1 MVRCDEFYQKWQK
14 AGNFCE
20 KHPRTAE
27 QIEEFLDK
35 IVITL
40 SKEVAQSEILAPEKP
55 AIAQIL
61 TETASRPLIS
71 EKNPIVREKAI
82 KHIVKIAEDK
92 MIRGEKPQVTNKEV
106 FDIVHMVKEG
116 QVPVKRSEA
125 PIGNIEVTAKQTTYI
140 DKRRP
145 EPTKQAQHKSVPSL
159 NKTNDNIEWAKW
171 SWNPVVGCKHNCMYC
186 YARDIAIR
194 FYNDFE
200 PRYLPERLPAPKIAS
215 VPNGAED
222 DIGLKTIFVCSMA
235 DLFGEWVPQE
245 WINSVLDVVRET
257 PKWNFLFLTKNPKRL
272 IDIDWPVNAWVG
284 TTVDVQARVN
294 AAQEAFKKV
303 KAKVRFIS
311 CEPLQ
316 ERLVFTDLSMFDW
329 IIIGGRSRSTKLPEF
344 QPKWEWVENIVTQ
357 ARKDG
362 LKIYFK
368 PNLTVR
374 PKEYPR

>member
-1 MVRCDEFYQKWQK
+1 MVRCDEFYQKWQE

-27 QIEEFLDK
+27 HIEEFLAK
-35 IVITL
+35 IVVTL
-40 SKEVAQSEILAPEKP
+40 TKEVAQREILAHEKTV
-55 AIAQIL
+55 IAQIL
-61 TETASRPLIS
+61 TENASIPLIS
-71 EKNPIVREKAI
+71 ERNPIIREEAI
-82 KHIVKIAEDK
+82 KHIVKIVEDK
-92 MIRGEKPQVTNKEV
+92 MTCDEKPQVTNKEV
-106 FDIVHMVKEG
+106 SEIVHMVKEN
-116 QVPVKRSEA
+116 QVAAKKSA
-125 PIGNIEVTAKQTTYI
+125 SSGKTAVTARQTKHI
-140 DKRRP
+140 EKRRSDSNKP
-145 EPTKQAQHKSVPSL
+145 VQHKSLPSL
-159 NKTNDNIEWAKW
+159 NRTNENIEWAKW

-194 FYNDFE
+194 FYNNFE
-200 PRYLPERLPAPKIAS
+200 PRYLPERLPAPKITA
-215 VPNGAED
+215 VPQGAED

-235 DLFGEWVPQE
+235 DLFGSWVPQE
-245 WINSVLDVVRET
+245 WIDSVLEVVRET

-272 IDIDWPVNAWVG
+272 IGIDWPDNAWVG

-294 AAQEAFKKV
+294 AAQEVFKKV

-316 ERLVFTDLSMFDW
+316 ERLTFTDLSMFDW

-344 QPKWEWVENIVTQ
+344 QPKWEWVESIYEK

-362 LKIYFK
+362 LRVYFK

-374 PKEYPR
+374 PREYPK

>member
-35 IVITL
+35 IVVTL
-40 SKEVAQSEILAPEKP
+40 EMEVAQSEILAPEKP

-61 TETASRPLIS
+61 SETASRPLIS
-71 EKNPIVREKAI
+71 ERDKNIRQSAI
-82 KHIVKIAEDK
+82 KQIVKAAENK
-92 MIRGEKPQVTNKEV
+92 VIRGEKPQVTNKEV
-106 FDIVHMVKEG
+106 SEIIQAVKET
-116 QVPVKRSEA
+116 PDPK
-125 PIGNIEVTAKQTTYI
+125 PIPALMNKA
-140 DKRRP
+140 DK
-145 EPTKQAQHKSVPSL
+145 HKSFEDVRKAEPQKPIEHKPNPTL
-159 NKTNDNIEWAKW
+159 NRTNENIEWAKW

-200 PRYLPERLPAPKIAS
+200 PRYLPERLPAPKITS
-215 VPNGAED
+215 VPPSAEE

-235 DLFGEWVPQE
+235 DLFGDWVPQE
-245 WINSVLDVVRET
+245 WIDSVLEVVRDT

-272 IDIDWPVNAWVG
+272 IGIDWPDNAWVG
-284 TTVDVQARVN
+284 TTVDVQARVDV
-294 AAQEAFKKV
+294 AQEAFKKV

-316 ERLVFTDLSMFDW
+316 EKLTFTDLSMFDW
-329 IIIGGRSRSTKLPEF
+329 IIIGGRSRNTKLPEF
-344 QPKWEWVENIVTQ
+344 QPKWEWVESLLGK
-357 ARKDG
+357 AREDG
-362 LKIYFK
+362 LKVYFK
-368 PNLTVR
+368 PNLTAR